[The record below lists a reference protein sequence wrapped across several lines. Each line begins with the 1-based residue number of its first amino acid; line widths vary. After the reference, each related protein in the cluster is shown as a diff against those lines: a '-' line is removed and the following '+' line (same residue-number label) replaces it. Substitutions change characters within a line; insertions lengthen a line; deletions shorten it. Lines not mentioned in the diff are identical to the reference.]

1 MTTLRLIVEGATEAR
16 FATQILAP
24 HLGSLGVFASASR
37 VVTSGKRG
45 GVRKGQ
51 GGGDNYL
58 AWKND
63 ITDWIKQEGQRQ
75 DVWFSTMFDLYGL
88 ARVRDFPGFSEASK
102 LTDPFAKVASLE
114 AALEKDIKFPRFIP
128 YIQLHEFESL
138 LLVDPSA
145 LKNWFIGQA
154 GAVDALSREIAETG
168 CQPEYIDDGETTK
181 PSGRICKH
189 IPAYAG
195 NKVVAALDAVGSI
208 GLARLVDACPHFG
221 EWVKHLEKLGATSG
235 R

>member
-1 MTTLRLIVEGATEAR
+1 
-16 FATQILAP
+16 
-24 HLGSLGVFASASR
+24 
-37 VVTSGKRG
+37 
-45 GVRKGQ
+45 VRKGQ

-58 AWKND
+58 AWKKD
-63 ITDWIKQEGQRQ
+63 ITDWIKQEGHRQ
-75 DVWFSTMFDLYGL
+75 NFWFSTMFDLYGL
-88 ARVRDFPGFSEASK
+88 ARVRDFPGFSEACK

-114 AALEKDIKFPRFIP
+114 AALEKDINFPRFIP

-145 LKNWFIGQA
+145 LKNWFIREA

-168 CQPEYIDDGETTK
+168 RQPEHIDEGETTK

-195 NKVVAALDAVGSI
+195 NKVVAALDAVANI
-208 GLARLVDACPHFG
+208 GLVRLVDACPHFG
-221 EWVKHLEKLGATSG
+221 AWIKRLEKLGATPG